1 MIKCTCEGHPE
12 LLQEYI
18 DDELNEV
25 ETLLLEEHLM
35 NCSSCRREL
44 NQLILVDWQL
54 RRLNRNIEIP
64 ERELSMRRQAALAEC
79 LEDNML
85 EKAGEIKDLYN
96 VQISAFRK
104 SVEFMQF
111 LPGAKLSRKLGDA
124 GKDYVNSKFRLGN
137 IISNR

>member
-1 MIKCTCEGHPE
+1 MMKCACEGHPE

-25 ETLLLEEHLM
+25 ETILLEEHLM

-54 RRLNRNIEIP
+54 RRINRSVEIP
-64 ERELSMRRQAALAEC
+64 EAELSKRRQAALAEC
-79 LEDNML
+79 LEDNAM
-85 EKAGEIKDLYN
+85 KDSGEIKDLYN

-124 GKDYVNSKFRLGN
+124 GKDYISSKFRLGN